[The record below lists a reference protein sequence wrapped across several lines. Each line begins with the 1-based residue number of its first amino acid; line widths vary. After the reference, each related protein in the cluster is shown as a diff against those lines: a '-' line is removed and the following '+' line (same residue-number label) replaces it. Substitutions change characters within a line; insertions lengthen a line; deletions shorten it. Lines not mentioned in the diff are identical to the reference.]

1 MSAGKQM
8 RAGGAA
14 GVLDAVRAAGAS
26 AERVLAVAGLVADDL
41 DDGDRLLDLD
51 RVMALYEAAAR
62 ETRDDA
68 FGLHLGTTYDFASIG
83 PLAYAVLNAP
93 TVRIAVENLARYARA
108 FVPGGAVTVERDGT
122 DVVLTYALDVA
133 DFETCRQHVEG
144 AAVVN
149 TRVLRRLIG
158 SDWQPRYVRF
168 GHAEPADTTEHRRL
182 LGIPMRF
189 RQPVAMALVFD
200 AGALDRAVPDAD
212 RRLLPIVERHLQE
225 LLPQQPS
232 MLDDVRHAIAEA
244 LCDGAPTIRVVA
256 KRLGTSVRTLQ
267 RRLGAEGGVFTTLVE
282 DVRRDVAMRYL
293 ADGKANLT
301 DIAFLTGYSELSAF
315 GRAFRRWT
323 GSTPLAVRKQLLAR
337 SGGVGR

>member
-14 GVLDAVRAAGAS
+14 GVLDAVTARGGS
-26 AERVLAVAGLVADDL
+26 SDRVLAAAGLAPDELADA
-41 DDGDRLLDLD
+41 DRLLDVD
-51 RVMALYEAAAR
+51 RIMALFEAAAR
-62 ETRDDA
+62 ETGDGA
-68 FGLHLGTTYDFASIG
+68 FGLHLGTTYDYASIG
-83 PLAYAVLNAP
+83 PLVYAVLNAP
-93 TVRIAVENLARYARA
+93 TVGVALGNFARYGRSFVQGGAITIARA
-108 FVPGGAVTVERDGT
+108 DTQVEFG
-122 DVVLTYALDVA
+122 YALDVA
-133 DFETCRQHVEG
+133 DFESCRQHVEG
-144 AAVVN
+144 AAVV
-149 TRVLRRLIG
+149 TLRVLRRLIG
-158 SDWQPRYVRF
+158 PDWQPRLVRF
-168 GHAEPADTTEHRRL
+168 GHAEPSDTTEHRRL
-182 LGIPMRF
+182 LGVPMRF
-189 RQPVAMALVFD
+189 RESIPMSFAFD
-200 AGALDRAVPDAD
+200 ADVLERSVPGAD

-225 LLPQQPS
+225 LLAGAPS
-232 MLDDVRHAIAEA
+232 VLDDVRHAIAEA

>member
-1 MSAGKQM
+1 M

-14 GVLDAVRAAGAS
+14 GVLDAVAARGGVPG
-26 AERVLAVAGLVADDL
+26 RVLAAAGLTADDL
-41 DDGDRLLDLD
+41 ADGDRLLDLD
-51 RVMALYEAAAR
+51 RMMALYEAAAR
-62 ETRDDA
+62 ETGDDA

-93 TVRIAVENLARYARA
+93 TVGVAVENLARYGRA
-108 FVPGGAVTVERDGT
+108 FVPGGAVTLDRDGA
-122 DVVLTYALDVA
+122 DVVLSYALDVA

-149 TRVLRRLIG
+149 LRVLRRLIG
-158 SDWQPRYVRF
+158 PDWQARCVRF
-168 GHAEPADTTEHRRL
+168 GHAEPTDTSEHRRL

-200 AGALDRAVPDAD
+200 AGALDRVVPDAD

-225 LLPQQPS
+225 LLPQRPS

-323 GSTPLAVRKQLLAR
+323 GSTPLAVRKQLR

>member
-14 GVLDAVRAAGAS
+14 GVLDAVAARGGAP
-26 AERVLAVAGLVADDL
+26 ERVLAAAGLTSDDL
-41 DDGDRLLDLD
+41 ADSDRLLDLD
-51 RVMALYEAAAR
+51 RVMTLYEAAAR
-62 ETRDDA
+62 ESGDDS
-68 FGLHLGTTYDFASIG
+68 FGLHLGTTYAFASVG
-83 PLAYAVLNAP
+83 PLVYAVLNAP
-93 TVRIAVENLARYARA
+93 TVGVAVENLARYGRA
-108 FVPGGAVTVERDGT
+108 FVPGSAITLERDGT
-122 DVVLTYALDVA
+122 QVLLSYALDVS

-144 AAVVN
+144 AAMVN
-149 TRVLRRLIG
+149 LRVLRRLIG
-158 SDWQPRYVRF
+158 AEWQPRYVRF
-168 GHAEPADTTEHRRL
+168 GHAEPADTSEHRRL
-182 LGIPMRF
+182 LGLPMRF

-200 AGALDRAVPDAD
+200 ANVLDRAVPDAD

-225 LLPQQPS
+225 LLAQQPS